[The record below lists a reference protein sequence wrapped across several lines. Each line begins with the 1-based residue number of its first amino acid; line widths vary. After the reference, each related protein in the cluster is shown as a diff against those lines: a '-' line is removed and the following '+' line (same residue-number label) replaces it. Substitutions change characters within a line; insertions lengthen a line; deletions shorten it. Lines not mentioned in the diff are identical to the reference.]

1 MLEREVPPIMSAI
14 TDDILW
20 QRISGAVEA
29 VRKRLHRA
37 CAALEAAGIPYAV
50 AGGNAVAVWV
60 GLVDEG
66 AIRNTR
72 DVDILL
78 RRTDLP
84 RATAALEQ
92 AGFVAATSFGV
103 TMFLDGPTAKPSESI
118 HILFAGEKVREDYV
132 LPAPD
137 VTEAERPTTFQVVP
151 LETLVQMKLTSNR
164 DKDRTHVRDLIG
176 VGLIDAS
183 WLARLPPHLAP
194 RLEQLLANP
203 EG

>member
-1 MLEREVPPIMSAI
+1 MSAI

-37 CAALEAAGIPYAV
+37 AAALEAAGIPYAV
-50 AGGNAVAVWV
+50 AGGNAIAVWV
-60 GLVDEG
+60 GLVDQG

-92 AGFVAATSFGV
+92 AGFIAAKSFGV
-103 TMFLDGPTAKPSESI
+103 TMFLDGPDAKPSESI
-118 HILFAGEKVREDYV
+118 HIIFAGEKVREDYV

-137 VTEAERPTTFQVVP
+137 VTEAEQPTTFRVVT
-151 LETLVQMKLTSNR
+151 LETLVQMKLTAYR

-176 VGLIDAS
+176 VGLVDSS
-183 WLARLPPHLAP
+183 WLSRLPPHLAP

-203 EG
+203 DG

>member
-1 MLEREVPPIMSAI
+1 MSAI

-29 VRKRLHRA
+29 VRQRLLRA
-37 CAALEAAGIPYAV
+37 CAALEAAGIPHAV
-50 AGGNAVAVWV
+50 AGGNAIAVWV

-78 RRTDLP
+78 RRADLE

-92 AGFVAATSFGV
+92 AGFIAARTFGV
-103 TMFLDGPTAKPSESI
+103 TMFLDGPNAKPSESI
-118 HILFAGEKVREDYV
+118 HILFAGEKVREDYA
-132 LPAPD
+132 LAAPD
-137 VTEAERPTTFQVVP
+137 VDQVEQPTTFRVVP
-151 LETLVQMKLTSNR
+151 LQSLVEMKLTSFR

-183 WLARLPPHLAP
+183 WLNRLPPELAQ
-194 RLEQLLANP
+194 RLQELLDNP
-203 EG
+203 DG

>member
-1 MLEREVPPIMSAI
+1 MSAI

-37 CAALEAAGIPYAV
+37 AAALEAAGIPYAV
-50 AGGNAVAVWV
+50 AGGNAIAVWV
-60 GLVDEG
+60 GLVDQG

-92 AGFVAATSFGV
+92 AGFIAAKSFGV
-103 TMFLDGPTAKPSESI
+103 TMFLDGPDAKPSESI

-137 VTEAERPTTFQVVP
+137 VTEAEQPTTFRVVT
-151 LETLVQMKLTSNR
+151 LETLVQMKLTAYR

-176 VGLIDAS
+176 VGLVDSS
-183 WLARLPPHLAP
+183 WLSRLPPHLAP

-203 EG
+203 DG